1 MNKILFICFIF
12 AATSAARAG
21 GAPED
26 YNGPFTTQALYAM
39 CSAEDPVSREKC
51 HAYLQGLIYGLNM
64 QRTMQK
70 RGMPVCLP
78 DMTAEAARLR
88 VLKFIDGTTGGK
100 PDNNKDG
107 GDWMAFLGLSA
118 GNICKGKK

>member
-1 MNKILFICFIF
+1 MFGGGSLF
-12 AATSAARAG
+12 SR
-21 GAPED
+21 D
-26 YNGPFTTQALYAM
+26 K
-39 CSAEDPVSREKC
+39 CS
-51 HAYLQGLIYGLNM
+51 AYLQGLIYGLNM

-70 RGMPVCLP
+70 QKMPVCLP
-78 DMTAEAARLR
+78 EMTSRAARLR
-88 VLKFIDGTTGGK
+88 VLKFIDGATGGK